1 MYRSSV
7 RKVRLRG
14 LGIVVRAADSS
25 SNASGRY
32 EGEEEKGE
40 EEATPQRQLFA
51 EAEKRRKEKLSSF
64 TSSSSSSGL
73 TESEREAL
81 RSEWRAEFKKIGA
94 ERLAACYRVEYRKDE
109 EDASLIP
116 KEEEKE
122 EKKEGSPTRKI
133 AGDDDWDG

>member
-7 RKVRLRG
+7 RRSRLRG

-25 SNASGRY
+25 SNSSGRY

-64 TSSSSSSGL
+64 TSASASGL

-109 EDASLIP
+109 QDASLIP
-116 KEEEKE
+116 KEEEEE
-122 EKKEGSPTRKI
+122 EKEEGSPTRKI